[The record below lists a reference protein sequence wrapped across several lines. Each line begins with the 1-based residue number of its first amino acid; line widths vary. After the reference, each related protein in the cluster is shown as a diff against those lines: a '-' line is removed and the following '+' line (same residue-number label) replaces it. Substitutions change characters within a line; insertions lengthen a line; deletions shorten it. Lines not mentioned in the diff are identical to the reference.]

1 MKKCIIT
8 TKAYRSAVSAQG
20 NDPAVARI
28 NNPINATFKITDTKL
43 HVTVVTLSTE
53 NENKLLEQLK
63 TGFKGTIKWNKY
75 RSEMTKKTTTNNLS
89 YSIDPTFTKVNRLF
103 VLSFK
108 NEDDR
113 NSFSKYYTPKIEIK
127 DFNVLMTGKSFFDT
141 PITNKEETYEK
152 TIEMVRN
159 NDDTTS
165 YLLDYEYFSE
175 HYILVAIDWSKQVE
189 LENSDLKQQ
198 INFIGRFDE
207 DEATMFFII
216 EKSEEAIFKFL
227 QNFLSVV

>member
-1 MKKCIIT
+1 M
-8 TKAYRSAVSAQG
+8 S
-20 NDPAVARI
+20 
-28 NNPINATFKITDTKL
+28 
-43 HVTVVTLSTE
+43 
-53 NENKLLEQLK
+53 
-63 TGFKGTIKWNKY
+63 
-75 RSEMTKKTTTNNLS
+75 
-89 YSIDPTFTKVNRLF
+89 
-103 VLSFK
+103 
-108 NEDDR
+108 
-113 NSFSKYYTPKIEIK
+113 
-127 DFNVLMTGKSFFDT
+127 GKSFFDT

-159 NDDTTS
+159 NDDTIS

-207 DEATMFFII
+207 DKATMFFII

>member
-1 MKKCIIT
+1 M
-8 TKAYRSAVSAQG
+8 
-20 NDPAVARI
+20 
-28 NNPINATFKITDTKL
+28 
-43 HVTVVTLSTE
+43 
-53 NENKLLEQLK
+53 
-63 TGFKGTIKWNKY
+63 
-75 RSEMTKKTTTNNLS
+75 S